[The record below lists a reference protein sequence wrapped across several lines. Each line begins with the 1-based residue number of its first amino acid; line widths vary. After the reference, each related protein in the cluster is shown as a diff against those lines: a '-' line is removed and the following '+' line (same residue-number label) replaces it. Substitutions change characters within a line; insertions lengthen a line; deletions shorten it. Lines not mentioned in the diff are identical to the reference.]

1 MAENKKSFIAY
12 SDWYGTFKALPD
24 ELAGKLIKHI
34 FSYVNDENP
43 KSEDYVINALFEQFK
58 ATLKRDLNKWERQRE
73 QRSLAGKRSAEKRAT
88 KFNDRSTTV
97 NEKER
102 KSTVSVSVSDSV
114 SDTIIDNSIMLDI
127 KPEDVP
133 KDELIYFKIAKGL
146 LKFFI
151 EHRKYRGLKVQKY
164 LKEAKYGSYVTPI
177 RLLVENDGYDLEDV
191 KETARYLI
199 SDKVDDHFFK
209 DVVLSTDKFRKQFEN
224 IQIKRMKY
232 LRKLEIKKQN
242 QKKGMV

>member
-1 MAENKKSFIAY
+1 MAEGKKKIVVYA
-12 SDWYGTFKALPD
+12 DWINNFEDLTD
-24 ELAGKLIKHI
+24 EELGKLMRHFFEYI
-34 FSYVNDENP
+34 NDMDP
-43 KSEDYVINALFEQFK
+43 QLEDRLLKIAWKPIQ
-58 ATLKRDLNKWERQRE
+58 ATLKRDLKKWESYVDKQK
-73 QRSLAGKRSAEKRAT
+73 ANGKLGGRPKTQKTQGLNKKPKKA
-88 KFNDRSTTV
+88 D
-97 NEKER
+97 
-102 KSTVSVSVSDSV
+102 SVSVSDSV

-133 KDELIYFKIAKGL
+133 KEELIYFKIAKGL
-146 LKFFI
+146 LNFFI

-199 SDKVDDHFFK
+199 SDKVDDHFYK

-232 LRKLEIKKQN
+232 LRKLELKKQN
-242 QKKGMV
+242 EKKGML

>member
-43 KSEDYVINALFEQFK
+43 KTEDYVINALFEQFK

-73 QRSLAGKRSAEKRAT
+73 QRSQAGKRSAEIRAT

-97 NEKER
+97 NETER
-102 KSTVSVSVSDSV
+102 KSTVSVSDSV

-127 KPEDVP
+127 NSEDVP
-133 KDELIYFKIAKGL
+133 KEELIYFKIAKGL

-199 SDKVDDHFFK
+199 SDKVDDHFYK

-232 LRKLEIKKQN
+232 LRKLELKKQN
-242 QKKGMV
+242 EKKGML